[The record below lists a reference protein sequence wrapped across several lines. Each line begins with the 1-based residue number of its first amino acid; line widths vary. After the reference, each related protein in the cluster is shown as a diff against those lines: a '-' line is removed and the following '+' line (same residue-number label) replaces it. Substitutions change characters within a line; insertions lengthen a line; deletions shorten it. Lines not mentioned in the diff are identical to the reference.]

1 MGNWDFDENI
11 TSPARLSIL
20 AALAPGESLSFT
32 DLKRKT
38 GLADGNLHVQT
49 HKLEAVG
56 YLEIQKSMK
65 GRRSFT
71 QFHMTELGLERLKLH
86 VRKLQSI
93 LKSADGV
100 IVPVLAGEREDDSQV
115 WS

>member
-1 MGNWDFDENI
+1 MGNWDFDEII

-20 AALAPGESLSFT
+20 SALAPGRSLSFS
-32 DLKRKT
+32 DLKRMT

-49 HKLEAVG
+49 HKLESVG
-56 YLEIQKSMK
+56 YLEIQKSMR

-86 VRKLQSI
+86 VRKLEVI
-93 LKSADGV
+93 LKGADGK
-100 IVPVLAGEREDDSQV
+100 PGL
-115 WS
+115 

>member
-1 MGNWDFDENI
+1 MGNWDFDETI

-20 AALAPGESLSFT
+20 ASLAPGGTLSFS
-32 DLKRKT
+32 DLKRMT

-49 HKLEAVG
+49 RKLEAAG
-56 YLEIQKSMK
+56 YVEIQKSMK

-71 QFHMTELGLERLKLH
+71 QFHLTELGLERLKLH
-86 VRKLQSI
+86 VRKLESV
-93 LKSADGV
+93 LKSSDG
-100 IVPVLAGEREDDSQV
+100 IIRPVLAGEREDDSQV

>member
-1 MGNWDFDENI
+1 MGNCDFDEII

-20 AALAPGESLSFT
+20 AALAPGESLCFT
-32 DLKRKT
+32 DLKRRT

-49 HKLEAVG
+49 RKLEASG
-56 YLEIQKSMK
+56 YIEIQKGMK

-71 QFHMTELGLERLKLH
+71 QFHMTELGFERLKLH
-86 VRKLQSI
+86 VRKLQGVVE
-93 LKSADGV
+93 SAEGV
-100 IVPVLAGEREDDSQV
+100 IRPVLAGEREDDSQV